1 MQYRR
6 TKIKKLNII
15 TSLLLTAV
23 LAAGCGTVE
32 EENVVVIENETQ
44 ESSYGLVAVT
54 RDDVILTK
62 SITAT
67 YMQLKEQTVS
77 FDAGGRR
84 VSKVYVN
91 PGDSVKAG
99 DLLIELSQDNLQE
112 QIDELEYRIAKNELQ
127 LGYLDA
133 AEKFDEQ
140 SAYNNFVYNNP
151 NISEDDVAAYQK
163 NQDSITQSFV
173 YKREDLNDELEF
185 DRRKLTSLK
194 NEYASG
200 HIYSTM
206 DGVVYTVAEG
216 LEGSTSKKDEV
227 VMTIVDNASGR
238 FETEEPDYASY
249 FHEGEPV
256 EMKIVYGSASG
267 DYEVVPVDMAS
278 WGEKQV
284 FEVFSGPDNEGIDV
298 GVTATI
304 KVVLDRHDQ
313 VLALPVGA
321 IYHADGKPY
330 VYVLDENDFRQ
341 IVWIETGLEGDDLV
355 EVTSGLNE
363 GDKVVYK

>member
-6 TKIKKLNII
+6 IKTKKLNIM
-15 TSLLLTAV
+15 TGLLLTAI
-23 LAAGCGTVE
+23 LMAGCGTVE

-44 ESSYGLVAVT
+44 ESAYGLVAVT
-54 RDDVILTK
+54 RDDVVLTK

-77 FDAGGRR
+77 FGVGGRR

-173 YKREDLNDELEF
+173 YKREDINDELEF
-185 DRRKLTSLK
+185 DRRKLASLK
-194 NEYASG
+194 SEYESG

-206 DGVVYTVAEG
+206 DGVVYTVTEG

-238 FETEEPDYASY
+238 FETKEPDYASY

-267 DYEVVPVDMAS
+267 DYEVVPVNMDS
-278 WGEKQV
+278 WGETQI

-298 GVTATI
+298 GVNGTI
-304 KVVLDRHDQ
+304 KVVLDRRDQ
-313 VLALPVGA
+313 VLTLPTGA

-330 VYVLDENDFRQ
+330 VYILDENDFRQ

>member
-1 MQYRR
+1 MHYSN
-6 TKIKKLNII
+6 KILKKLNKAACFMLASI
-15 TSLLLTAV
+15 LL
-23 LAAGCGTVE
+23 AGCGTQE

-44 ESSYGLVAVT
+44 ESAYGLIAVT
-54 RDDVILTK
+54 REDVVLTK
-62 SITAT
+62 SLTAT

-77 FDAGGRR
+77 FNVGGRR

-99 DLLIELSQDNLQE
+99 DLLIELSQDNLQQ
-112 QIDELEYRIAKNELQ
+112 QIDELEYRISKNELQ
-127 LGYLDA
+127 LSYLDA

-151 NISEDDVAAYQK
+151 DISEDDVAAYQK
-163 NQDSITQSFV
+163 NQDSITQNFE
-173 YKREDLNDELEF
+173 YKREDINDELEF
-185 DRRKLTSLK
+185 DRRKLASLK
-194 NEYASG
+194 NEYSSG

-206 DGVVYTVAEG
+206 DGVVYTVMDG

-238 FETEEPDYASY
+238 FEVKEPDYASY

-278 WGEKQV
+278 WGDTQV

-298 GVTATI
+298 GVTGTI
-304 KVVLDRHDQ
+304 KLVLEKHEH
-313 VLALPVGA
+313 VLALPIGA

-341 IVWIETGLEGDDLV
+341 IVWIETGLEGDDLI
-355 EVTSGLNE
+355 EVTAGLNE

>member
-1 MQYRR
+1 
-6 TKIKKLNII
+6 
-15 TSLLLTAV
+15 
-23 LAAGCGTVE
+23 
-32 EENVVVIENETQ
+32 
-44 ESSYGLVAVT
+44 
-54 RDDVILTK
+54 
-62 SITAT
+62 
-67 YMQLKEQTVS
+67 
-77 FDAGGRR
+77 
-84 VSKVYVN
+84 
-91 PGDSVKAG
+91 
-99 DLLIELSQDNLQE
+99 
-112 QIDELEYRIAKNELQ
+112 
-127 LGYLDA
+127 
-133 AEKFDEQ
+133 
-140 SAYNNFVYNNP
+140 
-151 NISEDDVAAYQK
+151 
-163 NQDSITQSFV
+163 
-173 YKREDLNDELEF
+173 
-185 DRRKLTSLK
+185 
-194 NEYASG
+194 
-200 HIYSTM
+200 M